1 MCNLR
6 ATSPSRA
13 RSYTDIDRWEAGQ
26 TKHSTFKTGPMD
38 KPELVDAYKYV
49 FDEIQTIKLVMNRT
63 MSGEGHSSVELRKT
77 DSVLR

>member
-1 MCNLR
+1 
-6 ATSPSRA
+6 
-13 RSYTDIDRWEAGQ
+13 
-26 TKHSTFKTGPMD
+26 MD